1 MHPPKLSK
9 STIYLYNPPPKKT
22 TQQLIIMV
30 DMHLLRDRKFQKKAA
45 VVTACVVAISVGVGL
60 TVAGTRNNKSNDN
73 DDGTNGGDSNHLATE
88 ITDKE
93 SRLIDNYSNV
103 TGYSDYGRAY
113 DSGDSD
119 HGYEHGYGGKSGKSC
134 YYWYSDSYHGSSKG
148 GKSEYH
154 ESGSWNGGETDDYHY
169 DGKAEKSSKGRRHL
183 RAVQQ
188 QRRRLAYGVDEEGSD
203 AGKADHVD
211 VTGGDWWNAGE
222 PGWHAPEPEPEKPH
236 WHDPE
241 PEPEKP
247 HWHDPEP
254 PEPLH
259 FFEKSGKSTSDYHHE
274 ESYHLEDGGKSG
286 KSEPEQYEEGK
297 SGKSEPEHY
306 EPESWW
312 GSGPEPLPHP
322 DGSGDWIGSTEPEPK
337 HMFGKSGKGEGD
349 KSGKS
354 EQEEGK
360 SGKSEPEHY
369 EPESPHWWGSGP
381 EPIHHDGSGDYHG
394 PEPEHHPE
402 PLHPEP
408 LHPDGSGDWHGD
420 DGHWVYDV
428 KECDNYSYS
437 KGGKGSSSKG
447 SKSEHHP
454 PGSGDYHEP
463 DPEHHPG
470 SGDNHKPEPHH
481 PGSGDYHG
489 PEPEPH
495 HHPDEYTVPWK
506 NSHPEPEP
514 EPDAHWHEPKPEP
527 EAHWH
532 EPNPEPYSPPSSKGS
547 KSKSSKAAD
556 GSKSAKGSKGAKSE
570 SKVSKASYPEP
581 AVAHPD
587 SWGKSWSSPGTEF
600 PTYNPT
606 ADWLSPWVPAKS
618 LWGSSAP

>member
-1 MHPPKLSK
+1 
-9 STIYLYNPPPKKT
+9 
-22 TQQLIIMV
+22 MV
-30 DMHLLRDRKFQKKAA
+30 DVHLLRDRKFQKKAA

-73 DDGTNGGDSNHLATE
+73 NNGTNGGDEIDLDHLATE

-203 AGKADHVD
+203 AGGGKSGKADHVD

-247 HWHDPEP
+247 HWHEP
-254 PEPLH
+254 AP
-259 FFEKSGKSTSDYHHE
+259 
-274 ESYHLEDGGKSG
+274 
-286 KSEPEQYEEGK
+286 
-297 SGKSEPEHY
+297 
-306 EPESWW
+306 
-312 GSGPEPLPHP
+312 PEPLPHP
-322 DGSGDWIGSTEPEPK
+322 DGSGDWHGSTEPEPK

-354 EQEEGK
+354 EHEEGK

-369 EPESPHWWGSGP
+369 EPATHWWGSGP
-381 EPIHHDGSGDYHG
+381 EPIHHDSSGDYHG
-394 PEPEHHPE
+394 PEPEH
-402 PLHPEP
+402 HPEP

-428 KECDNYSYS
+428 KECDNYAYS

-463 DPEHHPG
+463 
-470 SGDNHKPEPHH
+470 EPHH
-481 PGSGDYHG
+481 PGSADYHG

-514 EPDAHWHEPKPEP
+514 EPEAHWHEPKPEP
-527 EAHWH
+527 DSHWH
-532 EPNPEPYSPPSSKGS
+532 ETKPEPYSPPSSKGS

-570 SKVSKASYPEP
+570 SKGSKASYPEP

-587 SWGKSWSSPGTEF
+587 SWGKSWSSPDKEHQ
-600 PTYNPT
+600 TYNPT